1 MPERVGTEGR
11 KLHMQWLG
19 TKRQPA
25 QRSPLMPP
33 RAIKGL
39 VLRNTRAV
47 RKRDTA
53 WGGGD
58 IGGMKME
65 LQKRSNT

>member
-1 MPERVGTEGR
+1 MPERVGTAGR

-19 TKRQPA
+19 TKRHPA

-39 VLRNTRAV
+39 ELRNKRVV
-47 RKRDTA
+47 RKRETA
-53 WGGGD
+53 WGGG
-58 IGGMKME
+58 GMNMV
-65 LQKRSNT
+65 LQKLLR